1 MATPNQ
7 VAVPAGAKAK
17 LSCIKGLRA
26 GKSYMIKEGVN
37 YIGKGPAQ
45 VDISLSEQDKT
56 CTADPRHCLIYLE
69 KGVLSIADANTKGGT
84 YLNKA
89 KIAPGKKFL
98 LKNEDTIHIGQVGLQ
113 VKIALK
119 KKTGAAK

>member
-17 LSCIKGLRA
+17 LVCIKGLRV
-26 GKSYMIKEGVN
+26 GKTYMIKEGVN
-37 YIGKGPAQ
+37 YLGKGPAQ
-45 VDISLSEQDKT
+45 VDIALGEQDKA
-56 CTADPRHCLIYLE
+56 CTAAPRHALIYLE
-69 KGVLSIADANTKGGT
+69 KGVLSIADAKSPGGT

-98 LKNEDTIHIGQVGLQ
+98 LKGEDTIHIGQVGLQ